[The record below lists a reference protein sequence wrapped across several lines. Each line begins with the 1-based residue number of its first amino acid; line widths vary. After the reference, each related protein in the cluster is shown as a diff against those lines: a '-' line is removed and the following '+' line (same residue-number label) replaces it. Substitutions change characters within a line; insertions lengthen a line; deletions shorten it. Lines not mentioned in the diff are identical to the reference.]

1 MYQNRS
7 RITNVIWATLVL
19 AAGFALWHIL
29 PDSIRD
35 AVEPIAFAATFTVN
49 TADDHNDGVCNAADC
64 TLREA
69 INAANAGDTISF
81 NIPGSGVHT
90 INATSGYSITK
101 AVTIDGGTQPGFAG
115 VPLIELNGAGAGA
128 GVNGFAVNAPNVIIR
143 GFIVNRFPGYA
154 ISFDSLGNDTV
165 QSCYIGTNA
174 TGTAAS
180 ANVAGGIRINA
191 PNITIGGNTS
201 GAGNLISGNKGNGID
216 VFVGNATIQGNFIG
230 SNSAGATKVSNAS
243 GVVIR
248 GAANNI
254 IGGTTIGA
262 RNLIS
267 GNAEAGV
274 RILDAGATNNLVQG
288 NFIGTDATGTVKY
301 ACGAIGCA
309 NIIGNSNGIA
319 VLTGAQ
325 STTIGGP
332 ATGARNVITG
342 NLGSGVSVSGG
353 GVTSIVGNF
362 IGLDADGISTHGNH
376 VNGVRISA
384 GSVTVGGTEPGTRNV
399 ISGNGVI
406 LPDRPRPEQQFAVGS
421 GILIS
426 GGSGS
431 QILGNFIGTNA
442 DGTAAVALYGDEGQ
456 TGVSI
461 IGSAS
466 NIIGGTT
473 AAARNIISGND
484 SGVLISGANA
494 TNNVVQGNF
503 IGTDVNG
510 VGAVGND
517 SNGVEISGGAN
528 NNIVGGTLMGAG
540 NTIAFNG
547 CTDRYCTPAG
557 VYVQSGTGNAILG
570 NSIFS
575 NNGLGIDLDPLNVV
589 NPNDSCDSDVGANN
603 RQNFPIITS
612 AKTDSTTTTIQGT
625 LNSTANTQLRIEFF
639 ANASCDPASNGEGQT
654 FLGFT
659 NAMTD
664 ASCNAS
670 FSFSA
675 PNAAVAGPVITATAT
690 DSNGNTSEFSACVT
704 PAGTVSTIQLSP
716 ASYTV
721 AEGDKHVDITIA
733 RSGNTSTAASVSF
746 ASIDAAG
753 KQNCDVMNGVA
764 SSRCDYEGRFA
775 TVKFAPGETAKTIPI
790 FIIDDSYAEGQES
803 FTVKLSN
810 AVGSTI
816 GAPAEATVT
825 IIDNDLGNGPNPIND
840 AAFFVRM
847 QYLDFLNREP
857 DAAGSEFWTNQ
868 ILACGSDHTCLEQ
881 RRVSVSSAFFLSIEF
896 QQIGYFVER
905 AYTVL
910 GSSSHYFQTP
920 SGEVGVSTP
929 VERMNEFL
937 VDLNQVGAGVVVGQE
952 GWEAVLENNKRA
964 YMLDFVQRPRFSNLY
979 PTTMTPQEF
988 EKWLFVYALP
998 GIVPSTIGGDAVMA
1012 EFGGA
1017 KDTSDIAARARALRD
1032 VADNPLLV
1040 QREFN
1045 RALLLMQYFGYL
1057 RRHPDD
1063 YPDSN
1068 YAGYYFWQQKLFQF
1082 NGDFQK
1088 SEMVKAFISSTEYRQ
1103 RFGP

>member
-1 MYQNRS
+1 MYKNHS
-7 RITNVIWATLVL
+7 RITTTIWAMLLL
-19 AAGFALWHIL
+19 AAGFTLWQIL
-29 PDSIRD
+29 PDSIRNE
-35 AVEPIAFAATFTVN
+35 VEPVAHAATFTVN
-49 TADDHNDGVCNAADC
+49 TVEDHNDGVCSAADC

-90 INATSGYSITK
+90 INATSGFSITK
-101 AVTIDGGTQPGFAG
+101 AVTVDGTTQPGFGGA
-115 VPLIELNGAGAGA
+115 PLIELNGVSAGA
-128 GVNGFAVNAPNVIIR
+128 GVDGFSVSAPNVIIK
-143 GFIVNRFPGYA
+143 GLIVNRFPGYG
-154 ISFDSLGNDTV
+154 ISFDSLGNGTV
-165 QSCYIGTNA
+165 QGCYIGTNSA
-174 TGTAAS
+174 GTGAS

-191 PNITIGGNTS
+191 AGIVVGGTTT
-201 GAGNLISGNKGNGID
+201 GAGNVISGNKGNGID

-230 SNSAGATKVSNAS
+230 INSAGVTRVANAS
-243 GVVIR
+243 GVVIN
-248 GAANNI
+248 GAPNNI
-254 IGGTTIGA
+254 IGGTTGGA

-267 GNAEAGV
+267 GNAGAGV
-274 RILDAGATNNLVQG
+274 RILNAGATNNLVQG
-288 NFIGTDATGTVKY
+288 NFIGTEFTGTVKY
-301 ACGAIGCA
+301 VGGGIGYS
-309 NIIGNSNGIA
+309 NVTGNYNG
-319 VLTGAQ
+319 VEVMTGAQ
-325 STTIGGP
+325 NTTIGGT
-332 ATGARNVITG
+332 ATGGRNVITG

-353 GVTSIVGNF
+353 SATSIAGNF
-362 IGLDADGISTHGNH
+362 IGLDADGNTAHGNH
-376 VNGVRISA
+376 VNGIKISA
-384 GSVTVGGTEPGTRNV
+384 GSVTVGGTEPGSRNV

-406 LPDRPRPEQQFAVGS
+406 LPDRPRPEQFAVGT

-431 QILGNFIGTNA
+431 QVLGNFIGTNA
-442 DGTAAVALYGDEGQ
+442 DGTVATTTFLGEGQ
-456 TGVSI
+456 TGISVV
-461 IGSAS
+461 GSPN

-473 AAARNIISGND
+473 AAARNIISGNF
-484 SGVLISGANA
+484 SGVIISGAGA

-510 VGAVGND
+510 VTALGNGYL
-517 SNGVEISGGAN
+517 GVEIYDGASN
-528 NNIVGGTLMGAG
+528 NNIGGVVAGAG

-575 NNGLGIDLDPLNVV
+575 NNGLGIDLDPLNAA

-625 LNSTANTQLRIEFF
+625 LNSTASTQFRIEFF
-639 ANASCDPASNGEGQT
+639 ANDKCDPSGNGQGQT

-659 NAMTD
+659 NATTD
-664 ASCNAS
+664 AFCNAS

-675 PNAAVAGPVITATAT
+675 PNAAITGPLITATAT

-704 PAGTVSTIQLSP
+704 PTGTVPTIQFGA

-733 RSGNTSTAASVSF
+733 RSGNTRTAASVSF
-746 ASIDAAG
+746 ATIDAAG
-753 KQNCDVMNGVA
+753 KQNCNVMNGVA
-764 SSRCDYEGRFA
+764 SARCDYESRFA

-803 FTVKLSN
+803 FTVKLTN
-810 AVGSTI
+810 AVGATI

-840 AAFFVRM
+840 PAFFVRM

-857 DAAGSEFWTNQ
+857 DGVGLEFWTNQ
-868 ILACGSDHTCLEQ
+868 ILACGSDQTCIEQ

-910 GSSSHYFQTP
+910 GSSSHYFQTA

-937 VDLNQVGAGVVVGQE
+937 VDLNQVGAGVLVGQE
-952 GWEAVLENNKRA
+952 GWETVLENNKRA

-1032 VADNPLLV
+1032 VAENPLLV

-1082 NGDFQK
+1082 TGDYQK
-1088 SEMVKAFISSTEYRQ
+1088 AEMVKAFITSAEYRS
-1103 RFGP
+1103 RFGQP

>member
-1 MYQNRS
+1 M
-7 RITNVIWATLVL
+7 TTIWATLPL
-19 AAGFALWHIL
+19 AACLGLWCIL
-29 PDSIRD
+29 PAGIRNE
-35 AVEPIAFAATFTVN
+35 VEPTAEAATLTVN
-49 TADDHNDGVCNAADC
+49 SADDHNDGVCNAADC

-69 INAANAGDTISF
+69 IIAANAGDTISF
-81 NIPGSGVHT
+81 NIPGPGVHP

-101 AVTIDGGTQPGFAG
+101 ALTIDGATQPGFAG

-128 GVNGFAVNAPNVIIR
+128 GANGFAVNAPNVIIR
-143 GFIVNRFPGYA
+143 GFIINRFPAYA
-154 ISFDSLGNDTV
+154 ISFDSFGNDTV

-174 TGTAAS
+174 TGTVAS

-191 PNITIGGNTS
+191 PNITIGGITS

-216 VFVGNATIQGNFIG
+216 ILVGNATIQGNFIG
-230 SNSAGATKVSNAS
+230 VNSAGTTKVSNAS

-301 ACGAIGCA
+301 ACGPIGCA
-309 NIIGNSNGIA
+309 NLIGNSNGIE

-325 STTIGGP
+325 NTTTGGT

-353 GVTSIVGNF
+353 TATSISGNF
-362 IGLDADGISTHGNH
+362 IGLDADGNSAHGNH
-376 VNGVRISA
+376 ANGVRISA
-384 GSVTVGGTEPGTRNV
+384 GSVTVGGTEPGACNV

-406 LPDRPRPEQQFAVGS
+406 LPDRPRPEQFAVGN

-442 DGTAAVALYGDEGQ
+442 DGTVAAPRSLDDGQ

-461 IGSAS
+461 AGSAN

-473 AAARNIISGND
+473 AAARNIISGNN
-484 SGVLISGANA
+484 SGVVISGANA

-510 VGAVGND
+510 VGAIGNKA
-517 SNGVEISGGAN
+517 NGVEISGGASN
-528 NNIVGGTLMGAG
+528 NNIGGAVTGAG

-547 CTDRYCTPAG
+547 CTDRYCTAAG

-575 NNGLGIDLDPLNVV
+575 NNGLGIDLDPLNAV

-612 AKTDSTTTTIQGT
+612 AKTDPNTTTIQGT

-639 ANASCDPASNGEGQT
+639 ANASCNPASNGEGQT

-659 NAMTD
+659 NATTD

-675 PNAAVAGPVITATAT
+675 PNAAITGPVITATAT

-704 PAGTVSTIQLSP
+704 PTGTVSTIQLSA

-733 RSGNTSTAASVSF
+733 RSGNTSTASVSF
-746 ASIDAAG
+746 ATIDAAD

-803 FTVKLSN
+803 FTVKLTN
-810 AVGSTI
+810 AVGSMI

-825 IIDNDLGNGPNPIND
+825 IIDNDLGNGPNPID
-840 AAFFVRM
+840 DPAFFVRM

-857 DAAGSEFWTNQ
+857 DAAGLEFWTNQ
-868 ILACGSDHTCLEQ
+868 ILACRSDHTCLEQ

-910 GSSSHYFQTP
+910 GSSYHYFQTP
-920 SGEVGVSTP
+920 SGEVEVSTP

-1032 VADNPLLV
+1032 VAENPLLV

-1057 RRHPDD
+1057 RRQPDD

-1082 NGDFQK
+1082 SGDFQK